1 MPYLLR
7 ESPIVFFDQ
16 KIRQKRIVC
25 EVMAEADL
33 PKIIEPW
40 TKFEIK
46 IRDVNIGYTVDFVKA
61 LGILMSAFYVSNV
74 AYAERV
80 E

>member
-1 MPYLLR
+1 
-7 ESPIVFFDQ
+7 
-16 KIRQKRIVC
+16 
-25 EVMAEADL
+25 MAEADL

>member
-1 MPYLLR
+1 
-7 ESPIVFFDQ
+7 
-16 KIRQKRIVC
+16 
-25 EVMAEADL
+25 MAEADL

-40 TKFEIK
+40 AKFEIK

-61 LGILMSAFYVSNV
+61 LGILMSAFYVCNV